1 MSKLT
6 LDSNS
11 AFYNYVCYYTYETNK
26 DKVKDFQYLSQS
38 TVKPYEY
45 IPRSE
50 RGNPDYSIKMCSPND
65 LTFDFTFEGKKITFD
80 HKTKL
85 DENGNPEILLDEIV

>member
-1 MSKLT
+1 MSSKLT

-11 AFYNYVCYYTYETNK
+11 AFYNYVCYYTYEKNK
-26 DKVKDFQYLSQS
+26 SKVKDFKYLSQS

-50 RGNPDYSIKMCSPND
+50 RGNTEYSIKMCSPND
-65 LTFDFTFEGKKITFD
+65 LTFDLHFNNETASQI
-80 HKTKL
+80 KL
-85 DENGNPEILLDEIV
+85 LHDAK